1 MSKKHPLTQEQF
13 DNVVKELYE
22 LENILIPNNSKSI
35 KIAKEQGDLS
45 ENAEYDDAKEQ
56 QAKLHQ
62 RLLLLKDRKQNA
74 EIIKKSD
81 HTEFVEVGH
90 KVVLKRL
97 TDNQQLEVTLIGQ
110 WDGTGTSTSIDSPL
124 GIALIGKT
132 KGEEFLVDAPIGGI
146 SYKVLSIQ

>member
-13 DNVVKELYE
+13 DSVVQEIFE
-22 LENILIPNNSKSI
+22 LENVLIPNNSKSI

-74 EIIKKSD
+74 VIIQKSTQTD
-81 HTEFVEVGH
+81 YVEVGH
-90 KVVLKRL
+90 KVGLQRL
-97 TDNQQLEVTLIGQ
+97 SDNQQIEVILIGQ
-110 WDGTGTSTSIDSPL
+110 WDGTGQSTSIDSPL
-124 GIALIGKT
+124 GVALVGKT
-132 KGEEFLVDAPIGGI
+132 KDEEFSVDAPIGEI
-146 SYKVLSIQ
+146 NYKVLSIE